1 MTLSF
6 NHSGVLPPFLGDSA
20 VNPAQCSP
28 YEIPLLD
35 FVKFFSTTPKR
46 KLLLISWL
54 KYRLAL
60 KKIGVVEGFQW
71 IDGSFVEDVENNLGR
86 PPDDI
91 DLVTFGKRP
100 SGINNANEFFVLSAN
115 NSDLFVSG
123 LAKQTYNCD
132 AYFVDLGLPQ
142 EAIVKYT
149 TYWFGLFSHQ
159 RATSLWKGIIE
170 IDLSEDEGYALKLL
184 EDGGTDVTS

>member
-6 NHSGVLPPFLGDSA
+6 NHSGVLPPFLGDDA
-20 VNPAQCSP
+20 TKQAQCSP

-35 FVKFFSTTPKR
+35 FVKFFSGTPER

-54 KYRLAL
+54 KYRMAL
-60 KKIGVVEGFQW
+60 KEIGIAEGFQW

-86 PPDDI
+86 SPGDI

-100 SGINNANEFFVLSAN
+100 NGINNADFTEIVKN
-115 NSDLFVSG
+115 NMVLFVPE
-123 LAKQTYNCD
+123 LAKQAYNCD

-142 EAIVKYT
+142 EVIVKRT

-170 IDLSEDEGYALKLL
+170 IDLSEGEGYALKLL